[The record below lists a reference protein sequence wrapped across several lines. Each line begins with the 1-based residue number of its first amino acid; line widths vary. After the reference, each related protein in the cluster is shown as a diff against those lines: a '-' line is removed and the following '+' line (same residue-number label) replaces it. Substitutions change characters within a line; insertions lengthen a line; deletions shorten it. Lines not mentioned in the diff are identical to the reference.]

1 MNRWLNRTAVV
12 TGASSGIGAA
22 VCKDLVA
29 KGLVVV
35 GLARREN
42 RLQELKAELP
52 ADQAARFHYRKCD
65 ISDEQQ
71 VIDAFAWIDKTLG
84 GTDVLVN
91 NAGIIR
97 QTKII
102 EQGNSADL
110 RAILDTNVLGVSWAT
125 REAFQSQLRR
135 KVDDGHIVIV
145 NSVTGHRVPH
155 VPGHSF
161 NMYAPSKHAITGL
174 TEVLRQEFINKG
186 TKTKITVSNDHHG

>member
-71 VIDAFAWIDKTLG
+71 VIDTFAWIEKTLG
-84 GTDVLVN
+84 GTDVLIN
-91 NAGIIR
+91 NAGIVRHTAIVD
-97 QTKII
+97 
-102 EQGNSADL
+102 QGNAADL

-145 NSVTGHRVPH
+145 NSVAGHSVPN
-155 VPGHSF
+155 VPGFSF
-161 NMYAPSKHAITGL
+161 NMYAPSKHAITAL
-174 TEVLRQEFINKG
+174 TEVLRQEFLIKG

>member
-52 ADQAARFHYRKCD
+52 ADQTARFHYRKCD

-71 VIDAFAWIDKTLG
+71 VVDTFAWIEKTLG
-84 GTDVLVN
+84 GTDVLIN
-91 NAGIIR
+91 NAGIVRHTAIV
-97 QTKII
+97 
-102 EQGNSADL
+102 EPGNAADL
-110 RAILDTNVLGVSWAT
+110 RAVLDTNVLGVSWAT

-145 NSVTGHRVPH
+145 NSIAGHIVPNM
-155 VPGHSF
+155 PGFSF
-161 NMYAPSKHAITGL
+161 NMYAPSKHAITAL
-174 TEVLRQEFINKG
+174 TEVLRQEFLIKG
-186 TKTKITVSNDHHG
+186 TKTKITVSNDHH